1 MSPSR
6 CVCPED
12 AEWPFSTKGKK
23 HTPKD
28 QKLFNVPDGSGKT
41 VVKYTCILQD
51 FLMERFES

>member
-1 MSPSR
+1 MSPSK

-41 VVKYTCILQD
+41 IVKYTCIL
-51 FLMERFES
+51 